1 MTRVALVWT
10 VTQPLDVAGNGTASV
25 GPHSAREVWYPAN
38 VHVST
43 NQGIENVVNE
53 ATCKIYAG
61 DSTIPQNFR
70 DLTYTGS
77 SGDSTDKVGADVLK
91 VGNKIF
97 AVWSRADTNVFGVM
111 VIPGE
116 KDI

>member
-1 MTRVALVWT
+1 MRVPLNWT
-10 VTQPLDVAGNGTASV
+10 VTQQLTAGGNGTATT
-25 GPHSAREVWYPAN
+25 GPHSAREIWYPTN

-43 NQGIENVVNE
+43 NQSVTNVVNE
-53 ATCKIYAG
+53 ATCKIYVG

-91 VGNKIF
+91 VGDKIF
-97 AVWSRADTNVFGVM
+97 AVWSGADANVFGVM
-111 VIPGE
+111 VITGE
-116 KDI
+116 KEI